1 MQSPELMEKNI
12 FLHHAESSRAILY
25 IMKKVS
31 IDKFH
36 DDLDLVMALQN
47 DSQEAF
53 THIYNMN

>member
-1 MQSPELMEKNI
+1 MEKNI

-36 DDLDLVMALQN
+36 DDLDLVMALQD